1 VDIQLFDSQWELSQI
16 FAKTRTTFLDIIPTF
31 DRLVFSWMPCSN
43 YEGEGAKPPK
53 TLRFHIANYLEESVT
68 QVGLTA
74 RIKEYTAVCVIRQ
87 ALKKLCFKK
96 RTSWQLMHGFPHTRS
111 SF

>member
-31 DRLVFSWMPCSN
+31 DKLVFSWMPCSN

-53 TLRFHIANYLEESVT
+53 KHFVFISQIIWKKALT

-74 RIKEYTAVCVIRQ
+74 RIKEYTAVCDMISLEKAVLEKNAQ
-87 ALKKLCFKK
+87 VG
-96 RTSWQLMHGFPHTRS
+96 S
-111 SF
+111 